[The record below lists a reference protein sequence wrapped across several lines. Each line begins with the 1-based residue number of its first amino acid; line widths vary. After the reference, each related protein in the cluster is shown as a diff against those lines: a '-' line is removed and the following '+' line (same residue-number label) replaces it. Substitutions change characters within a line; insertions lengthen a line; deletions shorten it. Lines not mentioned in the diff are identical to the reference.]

1 MRYSLDATV
10 GAVER
15 RMSMKFET
23 GKCYQHTT
31 GAKVRMLCEIDT
43 YFYGHCILG
52 ETDNGEYVPCGM
64 SEENSENYVECED
77 FAKKEQEGE

>member
-1 MRYSLDATV
+1 
-10 GAVER
+10 
-15 RMSMKFET
+15 MKFET

-52 ETDNGEYVPCGM
+52 ETDNGKYVPCGM

-77 FAKKEQEGE
+77 FAKKEQEGEADGES